1 MRIVF
6 AGTAAFAAP
15 TLRHLVEAGHEIPL
29 VVTQPDR
36 PAGRGLKLLE
46 SPIKRQAMEAGLPIF
61 QPERIREP
69 EAVRRITE
77 LSPDALVVVAY
88 GQIVPQ
94 SLLDAPRLGAI
105 NLHASLLPR
114 HRGPAPIAWAILSG
128 DSETGVTVIQM
139 DAGVD
144 TGPMLA
150 QERVPI
156 RWDETAPM
164 LEEKLSE
171 IGARVLLRTLEQLE
185 RGEVTPVPQPN
196 EGATHAPRLKSEDGR
211 LSNEMSATEIDRRVR
226 ALTPAPG
233 CWINL
238 RGREVKV
245 LRGHIDGDQAHG
257 ISLATKDAS
266 YVIDEVQPPG
276 GRPMAAEAWERGLR

>member
-1 MRIVF
+1 
-6 AGTAAFAAP
+6 
-15 TLRHLVEAGHEIPL
+15 
-29 VVTQPDR
+29 
-36 PAGRGLKLLE
+36 LLE

-77 LSPDALVVVAY
+77 LSPDVFVVVAY

-94 SLLDAPRLGAI
+94 ALLAGPRLGAI

-128 DSETGVTVIQM
+128 DRETGVTVMRM

-156 RWDETAPM
+156 GWDETAPM
-164 LEEKLSE
+164 LEEKLSQV
-171 IGARVLLRTLEQLE
+171 GARLLVRTLEQLE
-185 RGEVTPVPQPN
+185 RGQVTPVPQPQ
-196 EGATHAPRLKSEDGR
+196 EGVTHARRLQSEDGK
-211 LSNEMSATEIDRRVR
+211 LSPEMPATEIDRRVR

-233 CWINL
+233 CWITL

-245 LRGHIDGDQAHG
+245 LRGHLDGDQAQG
-257 ISLATKDAS
+257 IPLTTKDGT
-266 YVIDEVQPPG
+266 YVIDEVQPAG
-276 GRPMAAEAWERGLR
+276 GRPMSAAAWERGLR

>member
-15 TLRHLVEAGHEIPL
+15 TLSRLVEAGHEIPL

-46 SPIKRQAMEAGLPIF
+46 SLVKRQAREAGLAIF

-69 EAVRRITE
+69 EAVRRITG

-88 GQIVPQ
+88 GQIVPPV
-94 SLLDAPRLGAI
+94 LLDAPRLGAL

-114 HRGPAPIAWAILSG
+114 HRGPAPIAWAILAG
-128 DSETGVTVIQM
+128 DRETGVTVMQM

-144 TGPMLA
+144 TGPILA

-156 RWDETAPM
+156 GPQETTPL
-164 LEEKLSE
+164 LEDKLSQ
-171 IGARVLLRTLEQLE
+171 IGARLLVRTLEQLE
-185 RGEVTPVPQPN
+185 RAEVKPVPQSS
-196 EGATHAPRLKSEDGR
+196 EGATHARRLQSEDGK
-211 LSNEMSATEIDRRVR
+211 LSSDMPVIEIDRRVR

-233 CWINL
+233 CWITL

-245 LRGHIDGDQAHG
+245 LRGHLDGNEEHG
-257 ISLATKDAS
+257 IPLKTKDGI

-276 GRPMAAEAWERGLR
+276 GRPMAADAWARGLR

>member
-1 MRIVF
+1 
-6 AGTAAFAAP
+6 
-15 TLRHLVEAGHEIPL
+15 

-36 PAGRGLKLLE
+36 PGGRGLKLLE
-46 SPIKRQAMEAGLPIF
+46 SPIKRQASAAGLPIF
-61 QPERIREP
+61 QPERIRDP
-69 EAVRRITE
+69 EAVRRINE

-88 GQIVPQ
+88 GQIVPR
-94 SLLDAPRLGAI
+94 SLLDAPRFGAI

-144 TGPMLA
+144 TGPMLV

-156 RWDETAPM
+156 RWDETAST
-164 LEEKLSE
+164 LEERLSE

-196 EGATHAPRLKSEDGR
+196 EGATHAPRLQSEDGR

-233 CWINL
+233 CWVNL

-257 ISLATKDAS
+257 ISFATRDAN
-266 YVIDEVQPPG
+266 YVIDEIQPPG